1 MAENTSDDESLWEAT
16 KKHWEFFKHKAKEVG
31 TTIQTETQ
39 KFSDEVNK
47 FVLTPTKRDDDNNQ
61 SNTADDQSTHETQ
74 LAIPKFLPKY
84 SSTDPKVIT
93 KALVFHLKRERVL
106 KQLNMFRLGTK
117 ELKPHVFSDICPEER
132 AEKFKLMRRT
142 SQPLFIIE
150 KMKTTEQRDK
160 ELQMRKLSRRGTLLK
175 MALKETPTEPE
186 KEKKFLIF

>member
-1 MAENTSDDESLWEAT
+1 M
-16 KKHWEFFKHKAKEVG
+16 
-31 TTIQTETQ
+31 
-39 KFSDEVNK
+39 
-47 FVLTPTKRDDDNNQ
+47 LTPTKRDDDNNQ
-61 SNTADDQSTHETQ
+61 SITADDQSTHETE

-106 KQLNMFRLGTK
+106 KQLNLFRLGTK

-150 KMKTTEQRDK
+150 KMKTTEQKDK
-160 ELQMRKLSRRGTLLK
+160 EVSNV
-175 MALKETPTEPE
+175 
-186 KEKKFLIF
+186 